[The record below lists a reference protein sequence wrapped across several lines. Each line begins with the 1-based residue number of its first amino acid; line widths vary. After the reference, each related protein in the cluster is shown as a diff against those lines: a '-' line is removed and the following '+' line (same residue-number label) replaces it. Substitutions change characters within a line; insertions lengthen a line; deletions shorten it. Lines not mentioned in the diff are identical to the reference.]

1 MPNMINRSA
10 TLTLKK
16 MAKSYPV
23 ITITG
28 PRQSGKT
35 TLARFVFAHKPY
47 VSLEEPD
54 QMEFAQEDPRGFLAQ
69 YPDGAILDEVQ
80 RCPALF
86 SYIQG
91 IVDKNKR
98 SGLFILTGSQQ
109 FGLISKVTQSLAGRV
124 GLLHLL
130 PFSLGELKA
139 NGMAPK
145 SLDDALFKGM
155 YPPIYDRKLSPSSW
169 YANYVLTYIER
180 DVRQMVNVRDLTTF
194 QRFVRMC
201 AARTGQ
207 VLNLSGL
214 ANDCGITHNTA
225 KAWLSVLEASYII
238 FLIKPHH
245 RNFGKR
251 LIKSPKLYFYDT
263 GLAAWLLGINDAKQM
278 SIHAM
283 RGALFENLMI
293 SELLKGRFNKAL
305 ASNLYFWRD
314 NTGNEIDVL
323 IEKTGTLIPVEIKSG
338 QTVTKDYF
346 TGLKKWLTIADATT
360 GSSYVIYGGNEGQ
373 KRLGIEV
380 LPWRDI
386 AKLSDRI

>member
-16 MAKSYPV
+16 MAKDYPV

-238 FLIKPHH
+238 FLLKPHH